1 MNAYTPGDLIS
12 FGIFIAELAVLCLIG
27 GLTLLAR
34 LKRVRVVNDP
44 DNAENR
50 ENEAWADR
58 PILPEALYDRAFEVN
73 RDINSEI
80 QGVES
85 GLLAILAAVAAVVVL
100 TIDKLTDLGVFSLSC
115 IGTAFLVCG
124 IGYLRG
130 RDAWRRKIW
139 EPSRFFYDLI
149 LDPDETY
156 RSAAIDLIKALRVA
170 QGLLNEKRR
179 WAMIAILTL
188 IIGTLAAGCQKV
200 IHFERNDSSRPG
212 CETRSSPTCRP
223 RGLHEGASPT
233 CCLPA
238 QGVQLDSSSRGGR
251 S

>member
-1 MNAYTPGDLIS
+1 MNGYTPGDLIS
-12 FGIFIAELAVLCLIG
+12 FGIFITEVALLFLVG

-34 LKRVRVVNDP
+34 SKRLGVLDDSQTEEATALP
-44 DNAENR
+44 DCAVS
-50 ENEAWADR
+50 
-58 PILPEALYDRAFEVN
+58 PEVLYDRAFEVN
-73 RDINSEI
+73 RDVNSEI

-100 TIDKLTDLGVFSLSC
+100 AIDKLTDLGVFSLSC
-115 IGTAFLVCG
+115 IGVAFLICG

-130 RDAWRRKIW
+130 RTPWRPNFS
-139 EPSRFFYDLI
+139 EPRRFFYDLI
-149 LDPDETY
+149 INPDETY
-156 RSAAIDLIKALRVA
+156 RSAAHDLILALGVT
-170 QGLLNEKRR
+170 QGLLDEKRR
-179 WAMIAILTL
+179 WALVAILTL

-200 IHFERNDSSRPG
+200 IHFERNDSARTG

-223 RGLHEGASPT
+223 RGLHENASST

-238 QGVQLDSSSRGGR
+238 QGVQLDSSSRRAR